1 MRKINYI
8 NYLLQGIKLILK
20 IYILSKIFLI
30 EFENILTSKL
40 RMENQQIKKYNNIYV
55 LYFKID

>member
-40 RMENQQIKKYNNIYV
+40 RIENQQIKKYNNIYV